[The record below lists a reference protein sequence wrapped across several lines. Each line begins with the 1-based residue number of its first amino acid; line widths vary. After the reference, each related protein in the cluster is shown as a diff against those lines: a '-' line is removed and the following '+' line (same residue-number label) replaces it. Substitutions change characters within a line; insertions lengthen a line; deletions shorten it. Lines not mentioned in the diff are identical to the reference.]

1 MLTAYRVAT
10 EKKYLFSSLFRLK
23 RCFSSF
29 FCLKYIWFSSPCHK
43 KSIIFQPHYFIHFL
57 WYLSWVDCS
66 ERIKRKWIVSLIK
79 TTQNLF
85 LSCPQTLQSVYLY
98 ITKRSP
104 SIINNNTLC
113 VANYNNIQLNIK
125 NENIKSQD
133 LYKIYMDVEIEQ
145 FCWTYFRGLN

>member
-1 MLTAYRVAT
+1 MFV
-10 EKKYLFSSLFRLK
+10 LK
-23 RCFSSF
+23 VPASGP
-29 FCLKYIWFSSPCHK
+29 L
-43 KSIIFQPHYFIHFL
+43 
-57 WYLSWVDCS
+57 
-66 ERIKRKWIVSLIK
+66 
-79 TTQNLF
+79 
-85 LSCPQTLQSVYLY
+85 YLY

-145 FCWTYFRGLN
+145 FC